1 MALWSAVESHLSFTQ
16 APVLPHA
23 GALLIFSAA
32 GLYGRQ
38 GYQPGQGEL
47 SSVSLAGA
55 SRRIPGFNLRVLSP
69 TLALLPLYQRFR
81 LFRGHPE
88 RN

>member
-1 MALWSAVESHLSFTQ
+1 MSTAT
-16 APVLPHA
+16 
-23 GALLIFSAA
+23 LIRAMLRSP
-32 GLYGRQ
+32 R
-38 GYQPGQGEL
+38 
-47 SSVSLAGA
+47 
-55 SRRIPGFNLRVLSP
+55 RRIPGFNLRVLSP